1 MNNDRSVRIALERIG
16 CFSKMINKNK
26 YLNILKGR
34 NTELTKPEEKQ
45 NKEREPWLNIDN
57 KLDLGGQK
65 RWF

>member
-34 NTELTKPEEKQ
+34 NTELTKPEENQ
-45 NKEREPWLNIDN
+45 NKEREP
-57 KLDLGGQK
+57 
-65 RWF
+65 